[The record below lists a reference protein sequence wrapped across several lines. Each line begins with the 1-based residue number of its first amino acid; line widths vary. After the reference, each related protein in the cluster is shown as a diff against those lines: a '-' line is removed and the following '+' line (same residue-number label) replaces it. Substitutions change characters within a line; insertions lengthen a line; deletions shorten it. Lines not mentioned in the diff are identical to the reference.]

1 MKVLLSPTDRSY
13 KVQFIEFKEL
23 NITNILEHFKH
34 PVEIVKLIN
43 TGSIPVIPLPA
54 FTKVVKENGYTNAY
68 TLTIEGKYSLS
79 SLLNDKYK

>member
-1 MKVLLSPTDRSY
+1 MD
-13 KVQFIEFKEL
+13 KVQFIEFKKSI
-23 NITNILEHFKH
+23 ITHVLANFKH
-34 PVEIVKLIN
+34 LADIRKLIKP
-43 TGSIPVIPLPA
+43 GSIPVIPLPA